1 MKHFIP
7 LSNSKNIAVLA
18 FVAFILLFASC
29 AKEQDTAVDAR
40 DNFVGTWL
48 MAETSKNFG
57 QTSYT
62 ISISKSNAD
71 NVNIIVKNFYNLGTS
86 TNTVVEVSGNN
97 LSISSQTVS
106 GTIISGSGTLSG
118 KISWTYQTNDGVNK
132 DNCTATSTK
141 Q

>member
-1 MKHFIP
+1 M
-7 LSNSKNIAVLA
+7 KNIIKFFQIISLA
-18 FVAFILLFASC
+18 IIFFLASC
-29 AKEQDTAVDAR
+29 AKENNTDAR
-40 DNFVGTWL
+40 YNYVGTWI
-48 MAETSKNFG
+48 MAENSKNFG
-57 QTSYT
+57 QTSYS

-71 NVNIIVKNFYNLGTS
+71 NVNIIVKNFYNLGPS
-86 TNTVVEVSGNN
+86 TNTIVEVSGNN
-97 LSISSQTVS
+97 ILINSQTVS